1 MRRVA
6 LVTGGSRGI
15 GAACVRAFAQAGYA
29 VIFLYHHRQDAAEKL
44 TRELCGA
51 GMDVSC
57 RACDV
62 ADFSAVQTVL
72 EELLR
77 TYRHVDVLV
86 NCAGVA
92 YIGLLTE
99 MTEQAWD
106 RLFAVDVK
114 ALFNTCKAVLPA
126 MVSRRSGAIVNV
138 GSMWGTVGASC
149 EVAYSAAK
157 AAVDGFTKA
166 LAKEVGPSGVRVNSV
181 SPGVIDTD
189 MNAELDEAALSDLAE
204 ETPLCRI
211 GRAQEVAKV
220 VLFLAGE
227 DASFITGQCVG
238 VNGGMVT

>member
-29 VIFLYHHRQDAAEKL
+29 VVFLYHHRQDAAEEL
-44 TRELCGA
+44 TQELCNA

-57 RACDV
+57 RVCDV
-62 ADFSAVQTVL
+62 ADFSAVQAVL
-72 EELLR
+72 GELLR
-77 TYRHVDVLV
+77 IYRHVDVLV

-92 YIGLLTE
+92 HIGLLTE
-99 MTEQAWD
+99 MTEEAWD
-106 RLFAVDVK
+106 RLFAVNVK

-149 EVAYSAAK
+149 EVAYSTAK

-189 MNAELDEAALSDLAE
+189 MNAELDETALADLAE

-211 GRAQEVAKV
+211 GRAQEVAQA

-238 VNGGMVT
+238 VNGGLVT